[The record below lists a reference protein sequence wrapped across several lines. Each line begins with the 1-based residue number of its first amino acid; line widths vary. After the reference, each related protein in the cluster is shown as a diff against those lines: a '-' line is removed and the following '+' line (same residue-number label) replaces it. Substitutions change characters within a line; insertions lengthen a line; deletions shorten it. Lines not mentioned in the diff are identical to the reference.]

1 MPRVT
6 KTITLSPEA
15 VEMLAMLAKQQLRS
29 SSHTIEALIYEAYKR
44 SKQANHKAVTI
55 QGV

>member
-1 MPRVT
+1 MARVT

-15 VEMLAMLAKQQLRS
+15 VEMLTALAKQQLRS
-29 SSHTIEALIYEAYKR
+29 SSHTIEALIYEAYNR
-44 SKQANHKAVTI
+44 STKANHKAINI